1 MIDVTIYN
9 QVSHKI
15 VFFNYVMAIGIVAF
29 HSKGVQ
35 GFNLIDGYDY
45 AIVNNTLD
53 CIGIVSLGFFFLLSG
68 FLLYQNSDSRNER
81 ERKIYNRL
89 KVSLLPPFLIWNF
102 IGLIFEVLRLFFIE
116 HKIMSFDLLS
126 VLNGF
131 SFFPYNGPLWY
142 IFALI
147 VLLAVFP
154 ILGSVH
160 KKWCWV
166 AVLMVVTMTS
176 YALSVYFRTGGTLYV
191 TWLVRFFHYLP
202 LYLIGAFLGK
212 IYKDYIFE
220 AKYERR
226 VTYCLLGGAFLTLAL
241 GLIVFDVHPFL
252 NFLAYNICPL
262 AIWTLLPA
270 KLFHNEPRA
279 LYKTSFLLYV
289 FHGILL
295 LPMGVM
301 MKRLYVLI
309 PMTPVAIILA
319 KVLTAILLS
328 FVVYLIYMF
337 FKHFLPSRISV
348 LLLGG
353 RS

>member
-1 MIDVTIYN
+1 M
-9 QVSHKI
+9 
-15 VFFNYVMAIGIVAF
+15 
-29 HSKGVQ
+29 
-35 GFNLIDGYDY
+35 
-45 AIVNNTLD
+45 
-53 CIGIVSLGFFFLLSG
+53 LSG
-68 FLLYQNSDSRNER
+68 FLLYQNSDSRDER
-81 ERKIYNRL
+81 KRKIYNRL

-102 IGLIFEVLRLFFIE
+102 IGLIFEAFKEFFIE
-116 HKIMSFDLLS
+116 HKIISFDLLS

-147 VLLAVFP
+147 VLLAVLP
-154 ILGSVH
+154 VLGRVH

-166 AVLMVVTMTS
+166 VVLMVISLTS
-176 YALSVYFRTGGTLYV
+176 YALPFFFITLGSLYI

-202 LYLIGAFLGK
+202 LYFIGAFIGK
-212 IYKDYIFE
+212 YYKDYIFE
-220 AKYERR
+220 AKYERG
-226 VTYCLLGGAFLTLAL
+226 VTYGLLGGAFLAVAL
-241 GLIVFDVHPFL
+241 GLIILDHHSLL
-252 NFLAYNICPL
+252 NFIAYNICPI
-262 AIWTLLPA
+262 AMWMLLPA
-270 KLFHNEPRA
+270 KLFRNEPRT

-289 FHGILL
+289 SHGILL

-319 KVLTAILLS
+319 KVLTAVILS
-328 FVVYLIYMF
+328 FVVYLLYIF
-337 FKHFLPSRISV
+337 LKRFLPSRISV